1 MGTHFFSVTCIR
13 NMQRIIL
20 FSGLFSCL
28 LAFSTSG
35 WVNPNAIR
43 DLNLESINEIENH
56 GRLKRSPEDDENN
69 KEIEEDD
76 DSSEESKETKED
88 EESNEDDDKDFSEMI
103 MTVMKIMIMMLIQTL
118 LRMMMTMDLEA

>member
-35 WVNPNAIR
+35 WINPNAIR
-43 DLNLESINEIENH
+43 DWNLESINEIENH
-56 GRLKRSPEDDENN
+56 GRLKRS
-69 KEIEEDD
+69 EEDD

-88 EESNEDDDKDFSEMI
+88 EESNEDDDKDFSGDDYDSDEDYDYDAD
-103 MTVMKIMIMMLIQTL
+103 TDSSEDDDDNGSGSSETN
-118 LRMMMTMDLEA
+118 

>member
-1 MGTHFFSVTCIR
+1 MGTCIR

-35 WVNPNAIR
+35 WINPNAIR

-69 KEIEEDD
+69 KESEEDD
-76 DSSEESKETKED
+76 DSS
-88 EESNEDDDKDFSEMI
+88 EESNEDDDKDFSGDDYDSDEDYDYDAD
-103 MTVMKIMIMMLIQTL
+103 T
-118 LRMMMTMDLEA
+118 DSSEDD

>member
-35 WVNPNAIR
+35 WINPNAIR

-69 KEIEEDD
+69 KE
-76 DSSEESKETKED
+76 TKED
-88 EESNEDDDKDFSEMI
+88 EESSEDDVKDFSGDDYDSDEDYDYDAD
-103 MTVMKIMIMMLIQTL
+103 T
-118 LRMMMTMDLEA
+118 